1 LTCCEVVRRLRA
13 GGAVIV
19 GKTHLPELA
28 MWGNFTES
36 ETYGVTRNPWD
47 LDRSTGGSSG
57 GTAAAVAGGIVGGG
71 QGSDGGASIR
81 VPAGLCGVYGLKPQR
96 GRVPLAPDDRMS

>member
-1 LTCCEVVRRLRA
+1 
-13 GGAVIV
+13 
-19 GKTHLPELA
+19 

-57 GTAAAVAGGIVGGG
+57 GTAAAVAAGIVGGG

-96 GRVPLAPDDRMS
+96 GRVPLAPDDDHWHGLTVFGPIARTTRDARSCWTR